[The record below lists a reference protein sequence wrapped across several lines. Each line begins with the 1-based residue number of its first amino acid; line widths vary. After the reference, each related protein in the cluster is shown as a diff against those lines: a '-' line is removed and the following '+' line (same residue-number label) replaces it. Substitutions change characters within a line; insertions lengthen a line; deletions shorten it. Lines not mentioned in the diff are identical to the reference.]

1 MRINKFFTENGVCS
15 RREADRHIEAGRV
28 RINGQ
33 TAKLGDQ
40 VVPGDEVRLDG
51 KVVRADAKKM
61 VVIAYHKPVGVEC
74 TSDPQVHNNI
84 IDAVGYPERL
94 VHVGRLDVM
103 SEGLILLTNLGDIV
117 NPILRRKYHHEK
129 EYLVTMNEEISPR
142 ALRAFRDGVD
152 IGDAEG
158 PTLPCRATLVGRN
171 RVSLVLTEGRNRQIR
186 RMAEAVGLKAIRL
199 KRVRIMHIELG
210 DLKVDTWRPLSAAE
224 LTTLLETLREHTERA
239 LAQEAGRNL
248 TPSALESLDLEDMD

>member
-1 MRINKFFTENGVCS
+1 MRINKFFAENGVCS

-33 TAKLGDQ
+33 IAKLGDQ
-40 VVPGDEVRLDG
+40 VGPGDEVRLDG
-51 KVVRADAKKM
+51 KVVRADTKKM

-94 VHVGRLDVM
+94 VHIGRLDVM

-129 EYLVTMNEEISPR
+129 EYIVTMNEEIPPR
-142 ALRAFRDGVD
+142 ALKAFREGVD
-152 IGDAEG
+152 IGDAE
-158 PTLPCRATLVGRN
+158 PTLPCQATLVGRN
-171 RVSLVLTEGRNRQIR
+171 RVRLVLTEGRNRQIR

-210 DLKVDTWRPLSAAE
+210 DLKVDTWRHLTAAE

-239 LAQEAGRNL
+239 LAQEAGLDL
-248 TPSALESLDLEDMD
+248 TPSALESPDLEDMD